1 MQLPAAQ
8 LQDHLAKGL
17 RSIYTLHG
25 DEPLLQQEAAD
36 LIRQTAREQGFSE
49 RQVFTVVGAH
59 FDWDEVQAAG
69 AAMSLFADKVLLD
82 VRIPSGKPGK
92 EGSLALQAL
101 AEQLASQHEVM
112 LLVSLPRLDKAS
124 KTSGWFMALDAHG
137 VTVPLEP
144 VQRAALPAWIAQR
157 LAMQQQR
164 VMPGEEG
171 VRSLQFFADRVE
183 GNLLAAHQEMQ
194 KLALLYPPGEL
205 SWDQIERAVL
215 NVARYDVFKLT
226 ESVLAGQHGRVQR
239 MIDGLHAEGVS
250 EVLVHYTLAE
260 DIRSLKRVKEA
271 LMAGRP
277 LPQALRE
284 QRVWG
289 PKERLFER
297 VLPRLGMPVLER
309 LLQGAHQVDG
319 VVKGMPSPEWPPD
332 PWQALGR
339 LAQGFCKSCAA
350 GA

>member
-1 MQLPAAQ
+1 MQIPAAR
-8 LQDHLAKGL
+8 LHDHLAKGL
-17 RSIYTLHG
+17 RSIYALHG

-36 LIRQTAREQGFSE
+36 LIRQTARAQGFTE

-59 FDWDEVQAAG
+59 FDW
-69 AAMSLFADKVLLD
+69 
-82 VRIPSGKPGK
+82 
-92 EGSLALQAL
+92 
-101 AEQLASQHEVM
+101 
-112 LLVSLPRLDKAS
+112 
-124 KTSGWFMALDAHG
+124 
-137 VTVPLEP
+137 
-144 VQRAALPAWIAQR
+144 
-157 LAMQQQR
+157 
-164 VMPGEEG
+164 GEEG

-226 ESVLAGQHGRVQR
+226 ESVLAGQPARVQR
-239 MIDGLHAEGVS
+239 MIDGLRAEGVS

-271 LMAGRP
+271 LSAGRP
-277 LPQALRE
+277 LPQAMRE

-297 VLPRLGMPVLER
+297 VLPRLSLSVLER

-319 VVKGMPSPEWPPD
+319 VVKGMRSPDWPPD

-339 LAQGFCKSCAA
+339 LAQGFCKACTS
-350 GA
+350 GG